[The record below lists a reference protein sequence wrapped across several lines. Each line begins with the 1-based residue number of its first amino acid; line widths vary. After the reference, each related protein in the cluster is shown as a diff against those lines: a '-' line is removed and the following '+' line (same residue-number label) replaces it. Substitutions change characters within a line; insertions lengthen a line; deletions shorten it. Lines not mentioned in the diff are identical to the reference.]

1 MTAFSYHSCYS
12 PLHLS
17 GPSAQQAFY
26 SASFTE
32 HRGSAR
38 QNQRPPHP
46 PRGWGG
52 GHVFTRAHANSRR
65 PHLPSVAQPPTSRT
79 TRRPMGPTTD
89 ATPWPQAGAMLG
101 RDLQPPTSGPGGGM
115 APPHGPSQRG
125 LKPSVS
131 RGSVCRDK
139 KRGRERAAG
148 ESRGPSWGKQQEDHR
163 GADESHGM
171 RGRGLQDNGG

>member
-1 MTAFSYHSCYS
+1 MTAFSYHSRYS

-38 QNQRPPHP
+38 QNQHPPHP
-46 PRGWGG
+46 PGGGW
-52 GHVFTRAHANSRR
+52 GHVFTRAHANSKR

-89 ATPWPQAGAMLG
+89 ATPWHQAGAMLG

-115 APPHGPSQRG
+115 APPPTVPHREASSQA
-125 LKPSVS
+125 SVGAAS
-131 RGSVCRDK
+131 AET
-139 KRGRERAAG
+139 KRGAVRG
-148 ESRGPSWGKQQEDHR
+148 EQGNPGGLHGGGSRRITEGQRRVTG
-163 GADESHGM
+163 
-171 RGRGLQDNGG
+171 

>member
-26 SASFTE
+26 AASFTE
-32 HRGSAR
+32 HRGSAQ
-38 QNQRPPHP
+38 QNQHPPHP
-46 PRGWGG
+46 PRGGW
-52 GHVFTRAHANSRR
+52 GHVFTRAHANSKR

-89 ATPWPQAGAMLG
+89 ATPWHQAGAMLG

-115 APPHGPSQRG
+115 APPQGPSQRG

-139 KRGRERAAG
+139 KRGRERGAG
-148 ESRGPSWGKQQEDHR
+148 ESRGPSWRRQQEDHR
-163 GADESHGM
+163 GAEESHGM
-171 RGRGLQDNGG
+171 RG